1 VSDPA
6 DRSEAYAAAL
16 FEVARAEG
24 SLDTVEDELF
34 KVARTVEANEPL
46 RATLSDE
53 AIPVE
58 RRQAVVENLLGGRAS
73 HVTTAIVSFVV
84 GVGRSRD
91 LPRIID
97 GLVARAAAER
107 NEAVAEVRTA
117 YPIDEDRRLRLAEA
131 LGRAT
136 GKQVTVKV
144 DVDPSV
150 LGGVAARVGD
160 TVIDGTIRHRLEKLR
175 ESL

>member
-1 VSDPA
+1 MTDA
-6 DRSEAYAAAL
+6 TDRVDAYAAAL
-16 FEVARAEG
+16 FGVAKAEG

-34 KVARTVEANEPL
+34 KVARTIEANEAL
-46 RATLSDE
+46 RATLGDE
-53 AIPVE
+53 AVPVD
-58 RRQAVVENLLGGRAS
+58 RRQSVVEHLLGGKAS
-73 HVTTAIVSFVV
+73 PTTTAIVSFVV
-84 GVGRSRD
+84 GIGRARD
-91 LPRIID
+91 LPEIID
-97 GLVARAAAER
+97 NLVARAAAER

-117 YPIDEDRRLRLAEA
+117 YPIDEDRRRRLAEA

>member
-1 VSDPA
+1 V
-6 DRSEAYAAAL
+6 SEASDRVDAYAEAL
-16 FEVARAEG
+16 FALARAEG
-24 SLDTVEDELF
+24 SLDAVEDELF
-34 KVARTVEANEPL
+34 KVARTLEANETL
-46 RATLSDE
+46 RATLGDD

-58 RRQAVVENLLGGRAS
+58 RRVSVVENLLGGRAS
-73 HVTTAIVSFVV
+73 AVTTAIVSFVV
-84 GVGRSRD
+84 SVGRARD
-91 LPRIID
+91 LPDIID
-97 GLVARAAAER
+97 QLVARAAAER

-117 YPIDEDRRLRLAEA
+117 YPIDEDRRRRLADA

-136 GKQVTVKV
+136 GKHVTVKV

-175 ESL
+175 EAL